1 MENPL
6 PDAAIEVSRR
16 LREVISHLTRRLN
29 ELRAVQYA
37 LKESGDDERAGRIEL
52 VADSLELAISQLA
65 RLRIRLDVAS
75 TGSAEVTPAPGRIT
89 GEWKPVPPKRKKDD
103 SDSS

>member
-6 PDAAIEVSRR
+6 PDAAVEVSRR

-29 ELRAVQYA
+29 ELRSVQFA
-37 LKESGDDERAGRIEL
+37 LKEAGGDEVGCRVEAI
-52 VADSLELAISQLA
+52 ADSLELAISQLA
-65 RLRIRLDVAS
+65 RLRIRLDVAA
-75 TGSAEVTPAPGRIT
+75 TGSAEVTPAPGRVT
-89 GEWKPVPPKRKKDD
+89 GEWRPVPPKK